1 MKKEELDRLKA
12 QFWKGNT
19 SLEQERRLKEL
30 EEDRFFAML
39 REPEQKMDW
48 DFDDFMQQV
57 NQQEKPKGKKVVP
70 MTRRIITITAVA
82 AALIVGF
89 FVIRQIVESNAD
101 KVKPVLVR
109 TESNNQILDME
120 YPETND
126 KQGINDQDETPEI
139 NKPHLKITGVE
150 DSTIIANKK
159 SHQQSKE
166 SYEPAQAIEEQLYV
180 EINGIKIYDEEK
192 AIEVTET
199 ALQLATS
206 NLRKGMKG
214 VENIKYLKIKI

>member
-1 MKKEELDRLKA
+1 MKKEELDKLKA
-12 QFWKGNT
+12 KFWQGNT

-30 EEDRFFAML
+30 EDDKFFAML

-70 MTRRIITITAVA
+70 ITRRIITMA
-82 AALIVGF
+82 AIAASLIVGL
-89 FVIRQIVESNAD
+89 FVIRQIIESNVN

-126 KQGINDQDETPEI
+126 KDGINDQDEIPEI
-139 NKPHLKITGVE
+139 IKPHLKITGVE
-150 DSTIIANKK
+150 DSPIIANKK
-159 SHQQSKE
+159 GHQQSKE
-166 SYEPAQAIEEQLYV
+166 SYKPAQAIEEQLYV
-180 EINGIKIYDEEK
+180 EINGVKIYDEEK

-199 ALQLATS
+199 ALQLASS

>member
-12 QFWKGNT
+12 QFWKGKT

-30 EEDRFFAML
+30 EEDKFFALL

-70 MTRRIITITAVA
+70 MTRRIITMTAIA
-82 AALIVGF
+82 ASLLLGL
-89 FVIRQIVESNAD
+89 FVIRQIVESDVN

-120 YPETND
+120 YPETKD
-126 KQGINDQDETPEI
+126 KQGINDQDETPEN
-139 NKPHLKITGVE
+139 NKPHLKVTGVE
-150 DSTIIANKK
+150 DSPIIANKK
-159 SHQQSKE
+159 GHQQSKE
-166 SYEPAQAIEEQLYV
+166 NFEPAHAAEEQSYV
-180 EINGIKIYDEEK
+180 EINGVKIYDEEK

-199 ALQLATS
+199 ALQLASS